1 METRQPDLR
10 PQRGWTDVCGIAGMI
25 GQPDETLLR
34 RMLEVL
40 RHRGPD
46 DLGVAVDNRAAIGQ
60 TRLSIIDVEGGRQ
73 PIYGEDDRTCIVAN
87 GEIYNYRRLAKEIP
101 KHRSRTRSDSE
112 VALHLYE
119 DLGPE
124 FVSNLDGMFAL
135 AIWDGANLYLARDPV
150 GIKPLYYATV
160 DGTFYFASEVK
171 ALLGVT
177 EFGIREFPNGHW
189 YRTDRGFHRFSDWRT
204 GLRSETDVDAA
215 IQEAQRLLDAAVEKR
230 LMSEVPL
237 GTFCSGGLDSTLV
250 TAIAAKHL
258 ETFHTFSTGMPGA
271 PDLESAQRAAEF
283 LGTTH
288 HIREFTEDEVL
299 EHLPRVLWHLESF
312 DAALVRSAVPTYF
325 VSELARKHVTVVLT
339 GEGADE
345 LYAGYR
351 YLKDLP
357 PDALHQEL
365 VRITQTLHNVNLQ
378 RTDRMTMAH
387 GLEGRV
393 PYLDWAHV
401 AFALGLPTEW
411 RIHGA
416 DRIEKWILRRASQGL
431 LPPDLLSRKKQ
442 KFAEGTGSVDVVRR
456 EAERQLTDAEFERI
470 RQDSRP
476 IELRTKEEAY
486 CYRLFRENF
495 PKEVALECLGRTQV
509 Y

>member
-1 METRQPDLR
+1 MV
-10 PQRGWTDVCGIAGMI
+10 GN
-25 GQPDETLLR
+25 PDEALLR
-34 RMLEVL
+34 RMLDAL

-46 DLGVAVDNRAAIGQ
+46 DLGVAVDDHAAIGQ
-60 TRLSIIDVEGGRQ
+60 ARLSIIDVEGGHQ
-73 PIYGEDDRTCIVAN
+73 PIYGEEDRTCIVAN
-87 GEIYNYRRLAKEIP
+87 GEIYNYRMLKAEVPR
-101 KHRSRTRSDSE
+101 HRFRTRSDSE

-119 DLGPE
+119 ELGPDLA
-124 FVSNLDGMFAL
+124 SKLDGMFAL
-135 AIWDGANLYLARDPV
+135 AIWDGANLYLTRDPI

-160 DGTFYFASEVK
+160 DGTLYFASEVK
-171 ALLGVT
+171 ALLLVT
-177 EFGIREFPNGHW
+177 ESGIREFPNGCW
-189 YRTDRGFHRFSDWRT
+189 YRTDRGFHRFAEWRRD
-204 GLRSETDVDAA
+204 LRPETDVDAA
-215 IQEAQRLLDAAVEKR
+215 VREVQRLLSAAVEDQ
-230 LMSEVPL
+230 LMSDVPL

-258 ETFHTFSTGMPGA
+258 DSVHTFSTGMPGA

-299 EHLPRVLWHLESF
+299 AHLPRVLWHLESF

-325 VSELARKHVTVVLT
+325 VSELARRHVTVVLT

-351 YLKDLP
+351 YLRELPRGDLHP
-357 PDALHQEL
+357 EL
-365 VRITQTLHNVNLQ
+365 VRITQALHNLNLQ

-393 PYLDWAHV
+393 PYLDWGHV
-401 AFALGLPTEW
+401 AFALGLPMEW
-411 RIHGA
+411 KVHGP
-416 DRIEKWILRRASQGL
+416 DRTEKWLLRRASEGL
-431 LPPDLLSRKKQ
+431 LPPDLLSREKR
-442 KFAEGTGSVDVVRR
+442 KFAEGTGSADVIRR
-456 EAERQLTDAEFERI
+456 EADREMTDAEFERI
-470 RQDSRP
+470 RREARP

-486 CYRLFRENF
+486 CYRLFREDF
-495 PKEVALECLGRTQV
+495 PKEVAVECRGRTRV